1 MTARWPLL
9 RVLLTS
15 HVSFLFILW
24 LPAMLVSAAILAGVA
39 LWGTV
44 DQSIW
49 HYVAT
54 QVPRWVVLGLGVDA
68 ATTYLRLNLAHG
80 RTRRDFLRQLWPYLA
95 GLAVALAAMIT
106 IAYQIERGAF
116 AMAGWHHRT
125 PFATLF
131 GDTGNVLGLLGVFTL
146 MFLLWSIAGAMIAAG
161 FTRNILLGFATIPLG
176 LLIVAPSEVLVG
188 LNGVPLFDTLT
199 EPLRFPLL
207 TAVAVCLGGAVVG
220 CAATWGIVRDIPVR
234 AKVA

>member
-9 RVLLTS
+9 RVLLTA

-24 LPAMLVSAAILAGVA
+24 LPTMVVSAAILAGVA

-44 DQSIW
+44 EQSIW

-68 ATTYLRLNLAHG
+68 ITTYLRLNLAHG
-80 RTRRDFLRQLWPYLA
+80 RTRRDFLRQLWPYLV
-95 GLAVALAAMIT
+95 GLALALALMIT

-116 AMAGWHHRT
+116 AMLGWDHRT
-125 PFATLF
+125 AFPTLF
-131 GDTGNVLGLLGVFTL
+131 GDTGNILGLFGVFAL

-161 FTRNILLGFATIPLG
+161 FTRNILLGIVTIPVG
-176 LLIVAPSEVLVG
+176 VLIVAPSEVLVG
-188 LNGVPLFDTLT
+188 LNGIPLFEQVT
-199 EPLRFPLL
+199 EALRFPLL
-207 TAVAVCLGGAVVG
+207 TALAVSLGGAVLGGAV
-220 CAATWGIVRDIPVR
+220 TWGIVRDMPVR
-234 AKVA
+234 QKVA